1 MGVKAAMACT
11 EAVETVIG
19 NHYNDQIREL
29 MEVEGGGQEIEE
41 LKRIIGKF
49 RDEEMEHLQTAVENE
64 AKGATGYNVLTAV
77 VSGGCKVAIEV
88 AKRV

>member
-19 NHYNDQIREL
+19 NHYNDQLREL
-29 MEVEGGGQEIEE
+29 MDVEDGGEDVEE
-41 LKRIIGKF
+41 LKRVIASF
-49 RDEEMEHLQTAVENE
+49 RDDEMEHLELAVENQ
-64 AKGATGYNVLTAV
+64 AKGAIGYTVLSAV
-77 VSGGCKVAIEV
+77 VQAGCKAAIEV

>member
-29 MEVEGGGQEIEE
+29 MAVEEGGEGMEE
-41 LKRIIGKF
+41 LKRVIGVF
-49 RDEEMEHLQTAVENE
+49 RDEEMEHLELAVEND
-64 AKGATGYNVLTAV
+64 AKGAVGYPILNAV
-77 VSGGCKVAIEV
+77 VQAGCLVAIEV

>member
-29 MEVEGGGQEIEE
+29 TEIEGGGEEMEE
-41 LKRIIGKF
+41 LKKVLSKF
-49 RDEEMEHLQTAVENE
+49 RDDEMEHLETAVEND
-64 AKGATGYNVLTAV
+64 AKGAVGYTLLGSIIQA
-77 VSGGCKVAIEV
+77 GCKASIEI